1 MRNPLTVGP
10 RVIGTTL
17 LESASDMKDLRSTRA
32 TGRYLMSESR
42 LSRLSLYGVSILVI
56 GVATFL
62 RLWLEGAMQGGGFMF
77 FFVAVI
83 VASWYGGVGP
93 SLVAMVL
100 SVLVSAWLFSPP
112 PGTPPEP
119 AVRSL
124 AGLAVFFFMGIMTA
138 VLSQSTRAAQH
149 RAEALAAEAIRQ
161 REQLS
166 ATLSCIGD
174 AVIVTDHLGQLTMM
188 NPVAETLTGWTMG
201 ETVGLPLERF
211 FLISDERTGQPLD
224 NPVSVVLREQK
235 IVGLAKRA
243 VLTAKD
249 GSRRPI
255 DESAA
260 PVRGV
265 RGEITGAVLI
275 FRDITEQQRTEQA
288 LREADRRKDEF
299 LAILSHE
306 LRNPLAPISTTLDLL
321 RQPQVDSAARDWA
334 QSVMERQVK
343 HLVRLV
349 DDLLDVSRISRGKVE
364 LRPEPIDVR
373 LIVNGAVESARPLL
387 ETKAHE
393 LTVDMPAGPII
404 VSADPIRLAQ
414 VIGNLLSNAAKYT
427 PPSGRIS
434 LSVDRRETS
443 VQIRM
448 RDTGIGISPEM
459 LPCVFELFTQA
470 APLGSES
477 QGGLGIGLNLVKMLV
492 ELSGGRVEAHS
503 PGLGLGSE
511 FVVTLPASQASLAF
525 SPQRDSDVATIQN
538 DAIKRR
544 IFVVDDNADAAAAL
558 AKLLQL
564 DGHDVETFR
573 DGLSAIQ
580 AADANPPDI
589 ALLDLGMPEID
600 GLEVARR
607 LRRKPPTAAALLVAV
622 TGWGQ
627 EADRQ
632 RTLAAGFDHHLVK
645 PVDAAVL
652 RALILQT
659 ADSQP
664 HQG

>member
-1 MRNPLTVGP
+1 MV
-10 RVIGTTL
+10 
-17 LESASDMKDLRSTRA
+17 
-32 TGRYLMSESR
+32 
-42 LSRLSLYGVSILVI
+42 
-56 GVATFL
+56 
-62 RLWLEGAMQGGGFMF
+62 

-100 SVLVSAWLFSPP
+100 SVVVSAWLFSPP
-112 PGTPPEP
+112 PGTPPDP

-174 AVIVTDHLGQLTMM
+174 AVIVTDHLGQLTLM

-211 FLISDERTGQPLD
+211 FLVSDEQTGQPLD

-443 VQIRM
+443 VQIRI

-477 QGGLGIGLNLVKMLV
+477 QGGLGSGLNLVKMLV

-645 PVDAAVL
+645 PVDVAVL
-652 RALILQT
+652 RALISQT
-659 ADSQP
+659 ANS
-664 HQG
+664 